1 MTRLF
6 LFVLLLFVNSAFAQK
21 GSIEGEILDKDNNNP
36 VIGANITLSS
46 LQMKTVSDINGL
58 YKFENIPAG
67 NYTLTISHVG
77 YAIGNIAIQVIDG
90 KKLKL
95 SIKLAPSSITVGE
108 IVVSSV
114 RYETLIKD
122 VSLPMEVAT
131 GEEISE
137 RSYLTVPDILKVKSG
152 IALTRDGIWATDI
165 SIRGLSKNNV
175 VTLIDGNR
183 IETATDLS
191 ARLSMIDLNDIDR
204 IEVIKGAA
212 SSLYGTGAFG
222 GVVNIFTKNGFF
234 NNRPYITGSLTG
246 SFNSV
251 NDNGNGSIN
260 LNTGASRWYLKLTGS
275 MRSAKNINTPN
286 GELKNS
292 QFNDN
297 SFSGNLG
304 IMPFKNQEFKLQY
317 QRYEARDIGIPG
329 GGTLFPAI
337 AIVSYPKEKRDMISG
352 EYSIKNILPYLVKVS
367 LKYFYQSILRDVVV
381 LPAQVV
387 TKPTQRVSVLKLTP
401 NARHYTNG
409 VQFQTDWQ
417 IGKFNYLIA
426 GLDLWRRN
434 LDSKRERFQK
444 IETLDSVT
452 HNVNSTTYKTTG
464 ERPIPESD
472 YTSLGAYAQ
481 NETKLF
487 SDKLKMTL
495 GGRIDRVKTTNAL
508 TYNPVYEI
516 VNNGI
521 INYTPAGQKII
532 WNSRETED
540 LSWSG
545 NLGLLYNAF
554 KDIDFT
560 FTAARSFRSPSLEE
574 RYQYIDLGNLVRIG
588 NPDLVPEKGLFFDA
602 GVRIWKNNLNITG
615 NVYINSFKDLV
626 AEIPGTYEG
635 RPAYIKTNIGEARYY
650 GFDFDFIYNIY
661 KQVLV
666 YGTLAYVRGEDTGN
680 NTDLPQVPP
689 LNGRLGIKIPLFSY
703 VTIDFSSILFAEQ
716 NKIAAGEITTP
727 GYATFDLGIYSNPL
741 KYYGMKFQL
750 VGGIENILDKSYR
763 DHLATNRGSITSEPG
778 RNFYFRVN
786 VDW

>member
-1 MTRLF
+1 MRKLL
-6 LFVLLLFVNSAFAQK
+6 LFVLLILVNSAFAQK
-21 GSIEGEILDKDNNNP
+21 GSIEGEILDKENHTF
-36 VIGANITLSS
+36 ISGANITLSP
-46 LQMKTVSDINGL
+46 LQLKIVSDMNGQ

-67 NYTLTISHVG
+67 TYTLTISHIG
-77 YAIGNIAIQVIDG
+77 YAIGITDVQVVEG
-90 KKLKL
+90 KKLNIK
-95 SIKLAPSSITVGE
+95 IKLTPSAITLGE

-114 RYETLIKD
+114 RYEALIKD
-122 VSLPMEVAT
+122 ISLPMEVAT
-131 GEEISE
+131 AEEISE
-137 RSYLTVPDILKVKSG
+137 RSYLTVPDVLKVKSG

-165 SIRGLSKNNV
+165 NIRGLSKNNV
-175 VTLIDGNR
+175 VTLVDGNR

-191 ARLSMIDLNDIDR
+191 ARLSMIDLNDVDR
-204 IEVIKGAA
+204 IEVIKGAV

-234 NNRPYITGSLTG
+234 NTKPYYKGSFSGSINTVNDNANGSLT
-246 SFNSV
+246 
-251 NDNGNGSIN
+251 IN
-260 LNTGASRWYLKLTGS
+260 AGASRWYLKLAGS

-286 GELKNS
+286 GELPNS

-297 SFSGNLG
+297 SISGIFG
-304 IMPFKNQEFKLQY
+304 VMPFKNHEFKLHY
-317 QRYEARDIGIPG
+317 QRYDARDVGIPG
-329 GGTLFPAI
+329 GGTLFPTI
-337 AIVSYPKEKRDMISG
+337 AIVSYPKEKRDMVSG
-352 EYSIKNILPYLVKVS
+352 EYSIKNILPYLPKVS

-381 LPAQVV
+381 LPNQVV

-417 IGKFNYLIA
+417 INKFNYLIA
-426 GLDLWRRN
+426 GVDLWRRN

-444 IETLDSVT
+444 IEKLDSIT
-452 HNVNSTTYKTTG
+452 HNVISVTNKITG

-487 SDKLKMTL
+487 SNKLKLTL
-495 GGRIDRVKTTNAL
+495 GGRVDQVKTSNSL

-516 VNNGI
+516 INNGS

-532 WNSRETED
+532 WNPKETED
-540 LSWSG
+540 LSWSA

-560 FTAARSFRSPSLEE
+560 FTAAHSFRSPSLEE
-574 RYQYIDLGNLVRIG
+574 RYQYIDLGSYVRLG
-588 NPDLVPEKGLFFDA
+588 NPDLVPEQGLFFDA
-602 GVRIWKNNLNITG
+602 GVRIWKKNLNITG
-615 NVYINSFKDLV
+615 NVYINSFRDLV

-689 LNGRLGIKIPLFSY
+689 LNGRLGIKSPLLNY
-703 VTIDFSSILFAEQ
+703 ITIDFSSIFFAEQ
-716 NKIAAGEITTP
+716 NKIATGEVATP
-727 GYATFDLGIYSNPL
+727 GYGTFDLGIYSVQLNSCGL
-741 KYYGMKFQL
+741 KYQL
-750 VGGIENILDKSYR
+750 VTGIENILDKSYR
-763 DHLATNRGSITSEPG
+763 NHLATNRGSITTEPG
-778 RNFYFRVN
+778 RNFFFRVN
-786 VDW
+786 VNW